1 MPSTN
6 TSCSQGTAVMAGS
19 IKSLSSTIK
28 NQIKGVVLFGYT
40 QNEQNDDQIPNYPK
54 ANTDIYCDPTDL
66 VCDGVLVVTLG
77 HFSYLSDAEGP
88 APDFLISKVGS

>member
-1 MPSTN
+1 
-6 TSCSQGTAVMAGS
+6 MAGS

-66 VCDGVLVVTLG
+66 VCDGVLVVT
-77 HFSYLSDAEGP
+77 YLSDAEGP